1 MKMQKTT
8 MDTQTLPCFDTREGT
23 TVIIKIQATLKFPIA
38 HNYCDNPR
46 ETSFTQVLCKQIT
59 ETEIQLD
66 RPSIALKI
74 CKLQ

>member
-1 MKMQKTT
+1 
-8 MDTQTLPCFDTREGT
+8 
-23 TVIIKIQATLKFPIA
+23 
-38 HNYCDNPR
+38 
-46 ETSFTQVLCKQIT
+46 VLCKQIT